1 VLFRGNSRWGRLQ
14 SGVIVA
20 RIHTDRSIRGGHG
33 HVLIGTLRISQVPDL
48 HGHNLFVSHNNHL
61 WRRLFSRRRSF
72 ASLQRRILVFGVQGY
87 DDNGVGVSGCGRS
100 STTMR
105 KGADRALCQAQIVEE
120 LSIGVREAWGQNIRQ
135 EEETRGRML
144 RTSLH

>member
-1 VLFRGNSRWGRLQ
+1 VLFWGNSCWGGLQ
-14 SGVIVA
+14 SGVVVS

-33 HVLIGTLRISQVPDL
+33 HILIGTLRISQVPDL

-72 ASLQRRILVFGVQGY
+72 VSLRRRILVFGVRGY
-87 DDNGVGVSGCGRS
+87 DDNGVEVSGCGRG
-100 STTMR
+100 STTTR
-105 KGADRALCQAQIVEE
+105 KGTDRVLCRAQIVEE
-120 LSIGVREAWGQNIRQ
+120 LSIGVREAWGQDIRQ

-144 RTSLH
+144 CTSLR